1 MFANK
6 SEAKI
11 MLPVAF
17 SALLALSAC
26 GGDNSSDRSGPDP
39 KPTPAPTSAPT
50 PAPTEAPTPAPTPAP
65 TSAPTPAPTEPPT
78 PAPTPAP
85 DQIELDT
92 RLTSL
97 IPATVN
103 SQPPWPDGSGTGKSI
118 DGIDCAAASSVTYHV
133 HSLVSLYKDGVR
145 VGLPQEIGLRGC
157 TYEMHTHDRTGIV
170 HMEAPAAKPF
180 TLGQFFSVWGKD
192 ISKAN
197 VAGLANPR
205 YYLIQNQKITPY
217 TGDPRA
223 ILFSRHLEILIIVG
237 KAPAVVPQYEWPA
250 GL

>member
-6 SEAKI
+6 LESKI

-26 GGDNSSDRSGPDP
+26 GGDNSSGQGAPDP

-50 PAPTEAPTPAPTPAP
+50 PAPTEAPTPAPT
-65 TSAPTPAPTEPPT
+65 SAPTPAPTE
-78 PAPTPAP
+78 APTPAP
-85 DQIELDT
+85 PPAPDEIALDT
-92 RLTSL
+92 KSTSL

-145 VGLPQEIGLRGC
+145 LGLPQEIGLKGC
-157 TYEMHTHDRTGIV
+157 AYEMHTHDRTGIV

-180 TLGQFFSVWGKD
+180 KLGQFFSVWGKE
-192 ISKAN
+192 ISRTS

-205 YYLIQNQKITPY
+205 YYLINNGKITPF
-217 TGDPRA
+217 TGDPTT
-223 ILFSRHLEILIIVG
+223 ILFSRHLEVLIVVG
-237 KAPAVVPQYEWPA
+237 KAPSVVPNYEWPA